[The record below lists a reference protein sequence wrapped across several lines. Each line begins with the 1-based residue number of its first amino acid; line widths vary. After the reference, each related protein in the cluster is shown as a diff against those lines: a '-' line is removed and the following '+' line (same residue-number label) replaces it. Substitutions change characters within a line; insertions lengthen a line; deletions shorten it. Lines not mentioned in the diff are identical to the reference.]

1 MVNNISRINF
11 STTLFS
17 KKYLGKK
24 RYSRHNPAPTANS
37 TNMKL
42 TALLLLASIFITSFP
57 LTSSLVP
64 ITEINA
70 LRKFYQFTGGS
81 KWKQPTNWLQGDP
94 CENKWYGIFCNI
106 ENTHVIEVFPNPRN
120 SGKFS

>member
-1 MVNNISRINF
+1 
-11 STTLFS
+11 
-17 KKYLGKK
+17 
-24 RYSRHNPAPTANS
+24 
-37 TNMKL
+37 MKL

-70 LRKFYQFTGGS
+70 LRKFYQYTGGS

-94 CENKWYGIFCNI
+94 CENKWYGIFCNT

-120 SGKFS
+120 SGKCS

>member
-1 MVNNISRINF
+1 
-11 STTLFS
+11 
-17 KKYLGKK
+17 
-24 RYSRHNPAPTANS
+24 
-37 TNMKL
+37 MKL

-70 LRKFYQFTGGS
+70 LRKFYQYTGGS

-120 SGKFS
+120 SGKCS